1 MAVNAPDANLT
12 MPETATKSARPLQLY
27 SIVIP
32 AQNEDESLPSTLE
45 DIYGTFTAESVSHAI
60 IVIDDR
66 ISNRDRAGQQEL
78 RTKVPRLLPIVS
90 PRIVLDP
97 AKAMRLR
104 ERRPSMPPAALLG
117 EIVANAPA
125 HPNWLELSTPL

>member
-1 MAVNAPDANLT
+1 MPAHATPLHIDLIVNPVPNVEKLLRST
-12 MPETATKSARPLQLY
+12 PEEFSHVL
-27 SIVIP
+27 
-32 AQNEDESLPSTLE
+32 
-45 DIYGTFTAESVSHAI
+45 TAESVSHAI